1 MPFSTV
7 SQVLPYARFAQAYVG
22 ASFGLDDSTAGDV
35 VQDVLVRLFRRG
47 PEQLEKPKRYF
58 LRACRWR
65 ALQILRSRRAQ
76 EKAYAEVKKRL
87 EERELQAC
95 EPLVALEEKDK
106 PKFFGDLTPKQQEV
120 VGLMRDGRSQ
130 VEISAILE
138 IPESTVRMRFQLARK
153 RLSGGAA

>member
-7 SQVLPYARFAQAYVG
+7 SQVLPYARFAHAYVG
-22 ASFGLDDSTAGDV
+22 ASFGLDDSTAGDI

-76 EKAYAEVKKRL
+76 EKAHAELKKQL
-87 EERELQAC
+87 EKRELQSY
-95 EPLVALEEKDK
+95 EPLVALHDEDK
-106 PKFFGDLTPKQQEV
+106 SKFFEDLTSKQQEV
-120 VGLMRDGRSQ
+120 VGLMREGHSQ
-130 VEISAILE
+130 VEISAILD
-138 IPESTVRMRFQLARK
+138 IPESTVRMRFHLVRK

>member
-7 SQVLPYARFAQAYVG
+7 SQVLPYAHFAQAYVG
-22 ASFGLDDSTAGDV
+22 ASFGLDDSTAGDI
-35 VQDVLVRLFRRG
+35 VQDVLLRFLRGG

-65 ALQILRSRRAQ
+65 ALQILRGRRAQ
-76 EKAYAEVKKRL
+76 EKAYAEVKKQL
-87 EERELQAC
+87 EERELQSH
-95 EPLVALEEKDK
+95 EPLVALEDDDK
-106 PKFFGDLTPKQQEV
+106 PKFFDDLTPKLQEV
-120 VGLMRDGRSQ
+120 VDLMRKGHSQ

-138 IPESTVRMRFQLARK
+138 IPESTVRMRFHLVRK